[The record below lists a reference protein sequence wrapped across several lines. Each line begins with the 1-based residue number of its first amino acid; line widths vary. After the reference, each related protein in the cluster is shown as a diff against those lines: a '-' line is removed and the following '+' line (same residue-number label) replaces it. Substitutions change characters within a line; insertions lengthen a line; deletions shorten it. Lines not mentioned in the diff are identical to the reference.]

1 MNFYAYRLTGNLEA
15 DTKALRAWGL
25 GVTVSNERG
34 ELAVEVNTPERWM
47 TGCCGYRWIV
57 RAGSLVVFSPDERSP
72 LHIKV
77 VREVTGDDAPEV
89 TGDDAP
95 EDWEE

>member
-1 MNFYAYRLTGNLEA
+1 MNYNAYRLTGDAEV

-25 GVTVSNERG
+25 GVTVRNKNG
-34 ELAVEVNTPERWM
+34 EFAVEVNNPERWV
-47 TGCCGYRWIV
+47 TGCYAYKWTAHV
-57 RAGSLVVFSPDERSP
+57 GSLVVFSPDEPSP

-77 VREVTGDDAPEV
+77 VPEV
-89 TGDDAP
+89 TGDDAH

>member
-1 MNFYAYRLTGNLEA
+1 MNYNAYRLTGNAEA

-25 GVTVSNERG
+25 GVTVSNEGG
-34 ELAVEVNTPERWM
+34 ELTIEVNTPERWL
-47 TGCCGYRWIV
+47 TGCSGYRWITN
-57 RAGSLVVFSPDERSP
+57 AGSLVVFSPDERSP

-77 VREVTGDDAPEV
+77 VPEV

-95 EDWEE
+95 KDRDEQ

>member
-1 MNFYAYRLTGNLEA
+1 MNFYAYRLTGDPEA

-25 GVTVSNERG
+25 GVTVSNEGG
-34 ELAVEVNTPERWM
+34 ELAVEVNTPERWL
-47 TGCCGYRWIV
+47 TGCSGYRWIAD
-57 RAGSLVVFSPDERSP
+57 AGGLVVFSPDEPSP

-77 VREVTGDDAPEV
+77 VPEV

-95 EDWEE
+95 EYWEE